1 MVDAA
6 GPHPAT
12 LRRVLGHYPSGV
24 TVVTAVSDGVPVGFA
39 CQSFHSL
46 SLDPPMILVLPARGS
61 TTWPKIR
68 QTGLFCVNILAQE
81 QADLC
86 QAFAV
91 SGGEKFRGVDWRLSD
106 RGSPIIA
113 GASAWIDCDL
123 VGEHDGGDH
132 TIAVGLV
139 MGLESDESRA
149 PLIFHRGTFHTLE
162 RV

>member
-81 QADLC
+81 QA
-86 QAFAV
+86 
-91 SGGEKFRGVDWRLSD
+91 
-106 RGSPIIA
+106 
-113 GASAWIDCDL
+113 
-123 VGEHDGGDH
+123 
-132 TIAVGLV
+132 
-139 MGLESDESRA
+139 
-149 PLIFHRGTFHTLE
+149 
-162 RV
+162 